1 MCILCTPWPWPWPG
15 IDKVPNRVIK
25 DCLPAILPS
34 ITSIINAT
42 FESAIFPNIWKI
54 AVVTPIPKEGDD
66 KVPNNDRLI
75 SLLLY
80 LCYLKS
86 AKGSC
91 TISSPLIYYQ
101 EIICLA
107 NRAET
112 NRGIL
117 LKHLWSTQLILFC
130 PQLTKIN

>member
-1 MCILCTPWPWPWPG
+1 MPDQFTFSAVPNQVESIVKSMASNKAPG
-15 IDKVPNRVIK
+15 IDKVPVRVIK

-34 ITSIINAT
+34 VTSIINAT
-42 FESAIFPNIWKI
+42 FESAIFPNMWKI

-66 KVPNNDRLI
+66 ESRIIIDLYHY
-75 SLLLY
+75 Y

-86 AKGSC
+86 AKGSR
-91 TISSPLIYYQ
+91 TISSPLMYYQ

-117 LKHLWSTQLILFC
+117 LKHL
-130 PQLTKIN
+130 